1 VDDDFSGQITN
12 QAFDLIRIEAF
23 APPHLTIFPPCHTG
37 TVGVGSV
44 AGVDG

>member
-1 VDDDFSGQITN
+1 VDDDFAGQFSN
-12 QAFDLIRIEAF
+12 QAFDLTGIEAF
-23 APPHLTIFPPCHTG
+23 APSHLVIFPPCHTG